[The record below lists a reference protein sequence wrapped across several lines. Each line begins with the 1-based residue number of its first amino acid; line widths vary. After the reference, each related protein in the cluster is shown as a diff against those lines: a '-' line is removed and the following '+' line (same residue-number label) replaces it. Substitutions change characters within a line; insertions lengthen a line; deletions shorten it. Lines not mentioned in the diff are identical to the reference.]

1 MQYMFEEM
9 KQMFDHNVK
18 GQWALIKEQEMET
31 NHKLTDLYSKIKKNF
46 QEHNEFK
53 DVQHKL
59 KFKTNQLDSVVQKL
73 TLEMGQIHSQIGEQR
88 LTKELLTAPE

>member
-73 TLEMGQIHSQIGEQR
+73 TLEMG
-88 LTKELLTAPE
+88 